1 MERTLDA
8 AARLFADKG
17 FEGTKVADIC
27 AEAEIAYGTFFNHF
41 GGKQDLIRGLM
52 NRSEALLA
60 TRLEALAKDSSSI
73 EEKLCALLLETSDGA
88 DVWDDTQRELQGLIW
103 IAAATEGSAER
114 DRHFNAAF
122 CSFLSEGVSRGEV
135 RNDVAI
141 ETMAEIVSSVM
152 ASLALNWAHDSAY
165 PLRERAKA
173 AALFLAD
180 ALAPRTST

>member
-8 AARLFADKG
+8 AARLFAEKG

-27 AEAEIAYGTFFNHF
+27 AEAGIAYGTFFNHF

-60 TRLEALAKDSSSI
+60 TRLEALAKDSGSI

-135 RNDVAI
+135 RDDVAV

-152 ASLALNWAHDSAY
+152 ASLALNWAHDAAY

-180 ALAPRTST
+180 AIAPRTST